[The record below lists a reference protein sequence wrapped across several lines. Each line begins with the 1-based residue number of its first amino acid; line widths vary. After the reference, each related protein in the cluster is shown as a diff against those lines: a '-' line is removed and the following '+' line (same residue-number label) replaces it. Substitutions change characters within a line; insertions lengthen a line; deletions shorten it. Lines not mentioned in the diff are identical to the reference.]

1 MSKEQKVRMSDE
13 ELYAQG
19 KVPNNRLFAYAAGIA
34 GQNMHYAFING
45 WLFYFC
51 NNILKISA
59 EAVGY
64 ITSISRLWDSINDPL
79 LGALIDRHRFR
90 NGEKLRPLLRFLPAI
105 IGILSLLMFTDFGF
119 TGNFPVI
126 FVLVCYL
133 IWDVFY
139 SMQDVALW
147 GMLALSSPSSEER
160 ARVAQ
165 WTALGVTAGCT
176 IAGVFPMAKD
186 IAVNTFGVSDKTV
199 FFVGSLIL
207 GFGGQIIT
215 LAATKMKEAV
225 TDDEK
230 KNKSLLEAIFVLR
243 HNKTL
248 LFISL
253 ARILEY
259 VKLSVP
265 WAYFFES
272 QVSYKIGSL
281 EIGGGTAQV
290 VYGAVSGLPGTA
302 AMLAATKIV
311 NAVGGMKKVLLLAQI
326 SSIVLRIVSYF
337 IGYKSIWRILIVMLI
352 MGLQS
357 IPANMVNIAHRSLMS
372 DSIDYVEYKT
382 GKRTEGITFSMQNF
396 ATKVGDA
403 ISLFINGKLLTAV
416 GYNQNIAMTAQNPV
430 FMKWQWPMFILGP
443 VVGAVLYLSVI
454 AFVKDDKA
462 QRKFVENELK
472 QRRTTMAQNA
482 AQELE
487 SIDK

>member
-1 MSKEQKVRMSDE
+1 MSENKTISAEQTVNGCVE
-13 ELYAQG
+13 
-19 KVPNNRLFAYAAGIA
+19 NRKLFAYAAGIA
-34 GQNMHYAFING
+34 GQNMHYSFING

-64 ITSISRLWDSINDPL
+64 ITSISRLWDSVNDPL
-79 LGALIDRHRFR
+79 IGALIDRHRFK
-90 NGEKLRPLLRFLPAI
+90 NGEKLRPYLRFLPAI

-119 TGNFPVI
+119 SGNMPVI
-126 FVLVCYL
+126 YILVCYL

-176 IAGVFPMAKD
+176 VAGVFPMAKD
-186 IAVNTFGVSDKTV
+186 IAVNTFGIADKTV
-199 FFVGSLIL
+199 FFVGALIL
-207 GFGGQIIT
+207 SVGGQLIT
-215 LAATKMKEAV
+215 LAATKMDESVKEESKK
-225 TDDEK
+225 DE
-230 KNKSLLEAIFVLR
+230 SLFEAIFVLR

-253 ARILEY
+253 ARILEC

-272 QVSYKIGSL
+272 QVSYKVGGL

-311 NAVGGMKKVLLLAQI
+311 DAVGGMKKVLILAQV
-326 SSIVLRIVSYF
+326 SSIVLRIASYF
-337 IGYKSIWRILIVMLI
+337 IGFKSIWRILIVMLI

-372 DSIDYVEYKT
+372 DSIDYVEYTT

-396 ATKVGDA
+396 ATKIGEA
-403 ISLFINGKLLTAV
+403 ISLFINGKLLTLV
-416 GYNQNIAMTAQNPV
+416 GYNQNIAMTAQNAV

-443 VVGAVLYLSVI
+443 VVGAVLYLFAI
-454 AFVKDDKA
+454 AFVKDDKE
-462 QRKFVENELK
+462 QRKQIEQELK
-472 QRRTTMAQNA
+472 MRREKMVSDAEK
-482 AQELE
+482 ELE
-487 SIDK
+487 EINA

>member
-1 MSKEQKVRMSDE
+1 MTENKITSVDGR
-13 ELYAQG
+13 
-19 KVPNNRLFAYAAGIA
+19 VPNRKLFAYSAGIA
-34 GQNMHYAFING
+34 GQNMHYSFING

-59 EAVGY
+59 DAVGY
-64 ITSISRLWDSINDPL
+64 ITSISRLWDSVNDPL
-79 LGALIDRHRFR
+79 IGALIDRHRFK
-90 NGEKLRPLLRFLPAI
+90 NGEKLRPYLRFLPAI
-105 IGILSLLMFTDFGF
+105 IGVLSLLMFTDFGLS
-119 TGNFPVI
+119 GNMPVI
-126 FVLVCYL
+126 YILVCYL

-176 IAGVFPMAKD
+176 VAGVFPMAKD
-186 IAVNTFGVSDKTV
+186 IAVNTFGIADKTV
-199 FFVGSLIL
+199 FFAGALIL
-207 GFGGQIIT
+207 SVGGQLIT
-215 LAATKMKEAV
+215 LAATKMDESVKE
-225 TDDEK
+225 EPK
-230 KNKSLLEAIFVLR
+230 KGESLFEAIFVLR

-253 ARILEY
+253 ARILEC

-272 QVSYKIGSL
+272 QVSYKVGGL

-290 VYGAVSGLPGTA
+290 IYGAVSGLPGTA

-311 NAVGGMKKVLLLAQI
+311 DAVGGMKKVLVLAQA

-337 IGYKSIWRILIVMLI
+337 IGFESIWRIIIVMLI

-372 DSIDYVEYKT
+372 DSIDYVEYTT

-396 ATKVGDA
+396 ATKVGEA
-403 ISLFINGKLLTAV
+403 ISLFINGKLLTLV

-443 VVGAVLYLSVI
+443 IVGAVLYLFAI
-454 AFVKDDKA
+454 AFVKDDKQ
-462 QRKFVENELK
+462 QRKQVEQELK
-472 QRRTTMAQNA
+472 LRREKMVADSAQA
-482 AQELE
+482 LE
-487 SIDK
+487 EINT

>member
-1 MSKEQKVRMSDE
+1 MTENKITSANVR
-13 ELYAQG
+13 
-19 KVPNNRLFAYAAGIA
+19 VPNRNLFAYSAGIA
-34 GQNMHYAFING
+34 GQNMHYSFING

-59 EAVGY
+59 DAVGY
-64 ITSISRLWDSINDPL
+64 ITSISRLWDSVNDPL
-79 LGALIDRHRFR
+79 IGALIDRHRFR
-90 NGEKLRPLLRFLPAI
+90 NGEKLKPYLRYLPAI

-119 TGNFPVI
+119 SGNMAVI
-126 FVLVCYL
+126 YILVCYL

-165 WTALGVTAGCT
+165 WTAIGVTAGCT
-176 IAGVFPMAKD
+176 VAGIFPMAKD
-186 IAVNTFGVSDKTV
+186 IAVNNFGISDKTV
-199 FFVGSLIL
+199 FFVGALLFSV
-207 GFGGQIIT
+207 GGQIIT
-215 LAATKMKEAV
+215 LAATKMDEAV
-225 TDDEK
+225 KEESKKDE
-230 KNKSLLEAIFVLR
+230 SLFEAIFVLR

-253 ARILEY
+253 ARILEC

-272 QVSYKIGSL
+272 QVSYKVGGL

-290 VYGAVSGLPGTA
+290 VYGAVSGLPGTV

-311 NAVGGMKKVLLLAQI
+311 AAVGGMKKVLILAQV

-337 IGYKSIWRILIVMLI
+337 IGFKSIWRILIVMLI

-372 DSIDYVEYKT
+372 DSIDYVEYTT

-396 ATKVGDA
+396 ATKVGEA
-403 ISLFINGKLLTAV
+403 ISLFINGKLLTLV
-416 GYNQNIAMTAQNPV
+416 GYNQNIAMTAQNAV

-443 VVGAVLYLSVI
+443 VVGAVLYLFAI
-454 AFVKDDKA
+454 AFVKDDKE
-462 QRKFVENELK
+462 QRKQIEQELK
-472 QRRTTMAQNA
+472 LRREKMVADA
-482 AQELE
+482 AEELKE
-487 SIDK
+487 INT

>member
-1 MSKEQKVRMSDE
+1 MSE
-13 ELYAQG
+13 EKRALQGLSADG
-19 KVPNNRLFAYAAGIA
+19 KVPNRNLFAYAAGIA
-34 GQNMHYAFING
+34 GQNMHYSFLNG

-59 EAVGY
+59 DAVGY
-64 ITSISRLWDSINDPL
+64 ITSISRLWDSVNDPL
-79 LGALIDRHRFR
+79 IGALIDKHRFK
-90 NGEKLRPLLRFLPAI
+90 NGEKLRPLLRFLPPI
-105 IGILSLLMFTDFGF
+105 IGILSLLMFTDLGF
-119 TGNFPVI
+119 VGNSAVI
-126 FVLVCYL
+126 YILLCYL

-147 GMLALSSPSSEER
+147 GMLALSSPNSEER

-176 IAGVFPMAKD
+176 VTGIFPMARD
-186 IAVNTFGVSDKTV
+186 IAINTFGVSDKTI
-199 FFVGSLIL
+199 FFVGALLFSV
-207 GFGGQIIT
+207 GGQIIT
-215 LAATKMKEAV
+215 LAATKMEESVK
-225 TDDEK
+225 DDK
-230 KNKSLLEAIFVLR
+230 KKDESLLEAIFVLR

-253 ARILEY
+253 ARILECI
-259 VKLSVP
+259 KLSVP

-272 QVSYKIGSL
+272 QVFYKVGGL

-290 VYGAVSGLPGTA
+290 VYGAVSGLPGTV

-311 NAVGGMKKVLLLAQI
+311 NAIGGMKKVLILAQV

-337 IGYKSIWRILIVMLI
+337 IGFKSIWRLLIVMLI

-372 DSIDYVEYKT
+372 DSIDYVEYTT

-396 ATKVGDA
+396 ATKIGEA

-416 GYNQNIAMTAQNPV
+416 GYNQNIAMTAQNAV

-443 VVGAVLYLSVI
+443 VVGAILYLCTIV
-454 AFVKDDKA
+454 FVKDDNE
-462 QRKFVENELK
+462 QRKQIEQELKLRREKLVENAE
-472 QRRTTMAQNA
+472 T
-482 AQELE
+482 ELE
-487 SIDK
+487 SINK